1 MNLHSFYRLF
11 PAKAALLAASV
22 ALACAFPPAQASDHA
37 DPVPPLKLKG
47 LDDGLIGLNGLYAF
61 VDGDRLVVMINAG
74 RALIDVP
81 NDVAAGMKDTIYKV
95 NFDTHT
101 PVTFDDPIQL
111 ARFGGSI
118 PSAAWSNIAPD
129 ASITFRIQKNP
140 QGEVSAKRIVFQTTP
155 TATGLSNTADIQ
167 YQAGLFDD
175 PFIFPAF
182 NNKNTVS
189 MIASIPL
196 SSFANKPKNFLLW
209 ATAHRG
215 NGKQFDH
222 VGRAGRTQQPRLDFM
237 NTLPPS
243 KQVPAVVEERKKNMA
258 DNPLLKALFTHQI
271 KDFVDAQLSMR
282 IQQIFQIRHYDSD
295 IPDVMILNLDRP
307 IGYPNGNVPGD
318 DVVRHT
324 CIAGLGECQLWEI
337 ASFADPCDPRRTYPD
352 KALSNTLPYLG
363 EPWTKQ
369 ISAEEIQQQC
379 KAERDK
385 FNEIVTPGSRL
396 QLKPLVK

>member
-1 MNLHSFYRLF
+1 MKIHSFYRLF
-11 PAKAALLAASV
+11 STKAALLAASLV
-22 ALACAFPPAQASDHA
+22 FAGAFPLAQASDHA

-74 RALIDVP
+74 RVLIDVP

-101 PVTFDDPIQL
+101 PATFDNLQML
-111 ARFGGSI
+111 HRFGGSI
-118 PSAAWSNIAPD
+118 AAEAWPNIAPD
-129 ASITFRIQKNP
+129 ASITFRIKKNP
-140 QGEVSAKRIVFQTTP
+140 AGEISTKRIVFQADPVT
-155 TATGLSNTADIQ
+155 TGLSNPGGIQ

-196 SSFANKPKNFLLW
+196 ASFTGKPKNFVMW
-209 ATAHRG
+209 ATAHRS
-215 NGKQFDH
+215 NGTQFDH
-222 VGRAGRTQQPRLDFM
+222 VGRAGRTQQPRLDIL

-243 KQVPAVVEERKKNMA
+243 KHVPAVIEERTKNMMQQT
-258 DNPLLKALFTHQI
+258 LLKAVLNKEVKEFI
-271 KDFVDAQLSMR
+271 NRELSTR
-282 IQQIFQIRHYDSD
+282 IQQIFQIRRYDSD

-318 DVVRHT
+318 DVVRNT
-324 CIAGLGECQLWEI
+324 CIEGLGECQLWEI
-337 ASFADPCDPRRTYPD
+337 ASFADPCQPRRTYPD
-352 KALSNTLPYLG
+352 KALSNSMPYLG
-363 EPWTKQ
+363 EPWSKQ
-369 ISAEEIQQQC
+369 ISPEEIQQQC
-379 KAERDK
+379 QLERDK